1 MSWLEPTALLGNLGE
16 FVGALAVVATLIYL
30 AIQVRYAK
38 ASLDANTAALAE
50 DRRLALVQTY
60 QARAL
65 AAVDN
70 TIYMGEPEMVAILD
84 QVQQSGVES
93 LSADD
98 AGRFRTYAVTQIM
111 RLDSIHF
118 AWERGFI
125 DDDYYNNT
133 FKGLVVINKES
144 FLTVTTPIWRPSF
157 LRDVETI
164 LREAFPHAEHVL
176 GVRLKN
182 DGWMFQSTEALSE
195 SWSPEMA
202 GRFFNGTERGS
213 HE

>member
-1 MSWLEPTALLGNLGE
+1 MSWLETTALLGNLGE

-93 LSADD
+93 LSAEPD
-98 AGRFRTYAVTQIM
+98 RV
-111 RLDSIHF
+111 
-118 AWERGFI
+118 
-125 DDDYYNNT
+125 
-133 FKGLVVINKES
+133 
-144 FLTVTTPIWRPSF
+144 
-157 LRDVETI
+157 
-164 LREAFPHAEHVL
+164 
-176 GVRLKN
+176 
-182 DGWMFQSTEALSE
+182 
-195 SWSPEMA
+195 
-202 GRFFNGTERGS
+202 
-213 HE
+213 